1 MIPAIDR
8 MPLSQDQIDALK
20 NPETMIE
27 IQMENP
33 KNLEAKLLKD
43 STVTRQPPPFRML
56 LPRGQ
61 IGKTYHQILR
71 RGF

>member
-1 MIPAIDR
+1 VIPAIDR

-33 KNLEAKLLKD
+33 K
-43 STVTRQPPPFRML
+43 
-56 LPRGQ
+56 
-61 IGKTYHQILR
+61 KTWTQSC
-71 RGF
+71 

>member
-1 MIPAIDR
+1 

-27 IQMENP
+27 IQIENP
-33 KNLEAKLLKD
+33 KKPGSKAAERFDRYKAATTIQDATK
-43 STVTRQPPPFRML
+43 
-56 LPRGQ
+56 GQ